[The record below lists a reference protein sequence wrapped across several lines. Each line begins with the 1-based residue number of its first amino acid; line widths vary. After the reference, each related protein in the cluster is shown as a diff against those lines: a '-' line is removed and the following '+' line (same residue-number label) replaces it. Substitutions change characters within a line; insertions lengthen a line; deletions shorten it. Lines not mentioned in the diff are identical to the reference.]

1 MKRTTAFLIALALPL
16 SMAIAQERK
25 PFLVRAV
32 NKLGAFIDT
41 MATRGIDKRYI
52 YVPERPWQLVL
63 KNHINDM
70 DMRVESSLSEADL
83 ANYGDRPTMT

>member
-1 MKRTTAFLIALALPL
+1 MKRISVFLISLTLPL

-32 NKLGAFIDT
+32 NKIGAFIDT

-52 YVPERPWQLVL
+52 YVPE
-63 KNHINDM
+63 
-70 DMRVESSLSEADL
+70 
-83 ANYGDRPTMT
+83 

>member
-1 MKRTTAFLIALALPL
+1 
-16 SMAIAQERK
+16 MAVAQERK

-63 KNHINDM
+63 KNHINNM
-70 DMRVESSLSEADL
+70 DMRVESTVTEAEHTQL
-83 ANYGDRPTMT
+83 